1 MKQPFS
7 HPMMHARGL
16 GDERPAQFGD
26 VGMEE
31 FRRIELQA
39 GMTFVLKPRARAT
52 RGKRIAQIGDTV
64 VVTKNGGQRLGT
76 RTLELR
82 VV

>member
-26 VGMEE
+26 VGLAE